1 MRTRFN
7 IKRYFQVLGI
17 GLLVVFLFFV
27 GMLFLTENQIDSEL
41 DPTEIA
47 TVDTESLDG
56 KINVLFLG
64 LDESELRTDC
74 IMIASY
80 DMEFKQARILS
91 IPRDT
96 RMFIGSRYQKINAA
110 HAIKASHGEAIGA
123 QGTVEAVTRLTG
135 IPINYYVELPFD
147 AVAKCIDIIGPV
159 TFDVPDLGGDGVGMV
174 YDDPVQNLHINLKP
188 GVQELDGE
196 QVVHLLRY
204 RKGNY
209 IKGKTRTYKNGDVER
224 ISVQQDFVK
233 ELIAQKLNAKLIADI
248 PLLFNQLSKEIK
260 TNLSFRDVVR
270 YAPSLTGVDPD
281 AEGVIKMWTLPGSSG
296 DMDGVS
302 YFICDLQETKRL
314 VEDEFGFDASGIT
327 DGRKSGVD
335 VKPATNKNQTS
346 NSSKATAKP
355 DSDNGKATAKPVSK
369 KTEAP
374 EKTEKPV
381 KTEKPASTQSAEKA
395 TEVPAKKPV
404 ATKAPDGEDTSS
416 ENKTPV
422 KTKSPDSEPSST
434 KTPTKGDE

>member
-1 MRTRFN
+1 MRSKFSV
-7 IKRYFQVLGI
+7 KRYFQVLGM
-17 GLLVVFLFFV
+17 GLLVVFVFFI

-47 TVDTESLDG
+47 TVDAEALDG
-56 KINVLFLG
+56 KINVMFLG

-96 RMFIGSRYQKINAA
+96 RMYIGSKYQKINAA
-110 HAIKASHGEAIGA
+110 HAIRASHGEAIGA

-147 AVAKCIDIIGPV
+147 AVEKCIDIIGPV

-174 YDDPVQNLHINLKP
+174 YDDPVQNLHINIKP
-188 GVQELDGE
+188 GLQELDGE

-224 ISVQQDFVK
+224 IGVQQDFVK

-248 PLLFNQLSKEIK
+248 PLLFNQLSKELK

-270 YAPSLTGVDPD
+270 YAPSLSGFDSG
-281 AEGVIKMWTLPGSSG
+281 AEGAIKMWTLPGSSG
-296 DMDGVS
+296 DMNGVS

-327 DGRKSGVD
+327 DGRKPGAD
-335 VKPATNKNQTS
+335 VKVTADKKT
-346 NSSKATAKP
+346 SSKSTQ
-355 DSDNGKATAKPVSK
+355 KATSKPQSDDEDKKATTKPSSK

-374 EKTEKPV
+374 EKTDKPA
-381 KTEKPASTQSAEKA
+381 KTERPEKA
-395 TEVPAKKPV
+395 TEVPTKKPV
-404 ATKAPDGEDTSS
+404 ATKAPGNEETTS
-416 ENKTPV
+416 ENKSPV
-422 KTKSPDSEPSST
+422 KTKAPDIEPTST
-434 KTPTKGDE
+434 KTPTKGEE

>member
-1 MRTRFN
+1 MRFN

-27 GMLFLTENQIDSEL
+27 GMLFITENEIDSEL

-47 TVDTESLDG
+47 TVDTEALDG
-56 KINVLFLG
+56 KINVMFLG

-74 IMIASY
+74 IMIVSY
-80 DMEFKQARILS
+80 DTEFKQARVLS

-96 RMFIGSRYQKINAA
+96 RMHIGSRYQKINAA

-147 AVAKCIDIIGPV
+147 AVEKCIDIIGPV

-174 YDDPVQNLHINLKP
+174 YDDPVQDLHINIKP
-188 GVQELDGE
+188 GLQELDGE

-233 ELIAQKLNAKLIADI
+233 ALISQKLNAKLIADV
-248 PLLFNQLSKEIK
+248 PLLFNQLSKDLK

-270 YAPSLTGVDPD
+270 YAPSLSGFDPD
-281 AEGVIKMWTLPGSSG
+281 KEGAIKMWTLPGSAG
-296 DMDGVS
+296 DIDGVS

-327 DGRKSGVD
+327 DGRKSGSD
-335 VKPATNKNQTS
+335 VKTTTNNKT
-346 NSSKATAKP
+346 SSKSTPKADTDDK
-355 DSDNGKATAKPVSK
+355 KATVKPSAN

-381 KTEKPASTQSAEKA
+381 KTVKPEKA
-395 TEVPAKKPV
+395 TEVPTKKPV
-404 ATKAPDGEDTSS
+404 ATKAPDKEETNS

-422 KTKSPDSEPSST
+422 KTKSPDSVPTST
-434 KTPTKGDE
+434 KTPTKGED

>member
-27 GMLFLTENQIDSEL
+27 GMLFITENEIDSEL

-47 TVDTESLDG
+47 TVDAEALDG
-56 KINVLFLG
+56 KINVMFLG

-80 DMEFKQARILS
+80 DMEFKQARVLS

-96 RMFIGSRYQKINAA
+96 RMYIGSRYQKINAA

-147 AVAKCIDIIGPV
+147 AVEKCIDIIGPV

-174 YDDPVQNLHINLKP
+174 YDDPVQDLHINIKP
-188 GVQELDGE
+188 GPQELDGE

-224 ISVQQDFVK
+224 IGVQQDFVK
-233 ELIAQKLNAKLIADI
+233 ELIAQKLNAKLIADV
-248 PLLFNQLSKEIK
+248 PLLFNQLSKDLK
-260 TNLSFRDVVR
+260 TNLSFKDVVR
-270 YAPSLTGVDPD
+270 YAPSLSGFDVDK
-281 AEGVIKMWTLPGSSG
+281 EGAIKMWTLPGSAG
-296 DMDGVS
+296 DIDGVS

-327 DGRKSGVD
+327 DGRKSGSD
-335 VKPATNKNQTS
+335 VKTTSGNKSSSKSTPKATAKADSDNN
-346 NSSKATAKP
+346 KATAKP
-355 DSDNGKATAKPVSK
+355 SSK

-381 KTEKPASTQSAEKA
+381 KTEKPEKA
-395 TEVPAKKPV
+395 TEVPTKKPV
-404 ATKAPDGEDTSS
+404 ATKAPEKDETSS

-422 KTKSPDSEPSST
+422 KTKAPDSNPTST
-434 KTPTKGDE
+434 KTPTKGED

>member
-1 MRTRFN
+1 MKSKFN
-7 IKRYFQVLGI
+7 IKRYFQVLGT

-27 GMLFLTENQIDSEL
+27 GMLFITENEIDSEL

-47 TVDTESLDG
+47 TVSTEELDG

-80 DMEFKQARILS
+80 DMEFKQVRILS

-96 RMFIGSRYQKINAA
+96 RMHIGSRYQKINAA
-110 HAIKASHGEAIGA
+110 HAIRASHGEAIGA

-135 IPINYYVELPFD
+135 IPINYYVELPFN
-147 AVAKCIDIIGPV
+147 AVEECIDIIGPV

-174 YDDPVQNLHINLKP
+174 YDDPVQDLHINIKP

-233 ELIAQKLNAKLIADI
+233 ALIDQKLNAKLIADI
-248 PLLFNQLSKEIK
+248 PLLFNQVSKSLK
-260 TNLSFRDVVR
+260 TNLSFKDVVR
-270 YAPSLTGVDPD
+270 YAPSLTGFD
-281 AEGVIKMWTLPGSSG
+281 AGMEESIKMWTLPGASG
-296 DMDGVS
+296 DINGVS
-302 YFICDLQETKRL
+302 YYICDLEETKRL
-314 VEDEFGFDASGIT
+314 VEEEFGFDASGIT
-327 DGRKSGVD
+327 DGRKSGSES
-335 VKPATNKNQTS
+335 KSTTSTNSTS
-346 NSSKATAKP
+346 KSTQKATAKP
-355 DSDNGKATAKPVSK
+355 DSNSTDNKATTKPAAK

-374 EKTEKPV
+374 EKTEK
-381 KTEKPASTQSAEKA
+381 A
-395 TEVPAKKPV
+395 TEVPTKKPV
-404 ATKAPDGEDTSS
+404 ATKAPEKDDASS

-434 KTPTKGDE
+434 KTPTKGED